1 MKTVY
6 VDVVWLINFAMDLVI
21 LFVTGWMAKKK
32 TKRWRLL
39 TGAAIGA
46 SYSLL
51 LMIPVAATTIFS
63 LFAKLL
69 FSCLMVLIVFGA
81 QNVVEFL
88 RFWGLFY
95 LASFIFGGAA
105 YGINSLFYDTQLL
118 GGMVFASGRPAWI
131 PNIGVSL
138 IALSVPVV
146 YVLGRTAWNRMERW
160 KLRKENLWNVSIAID
175 GHSARFAGLL
185 DTGNALADPLT
196 GLPVA
201 VVEWEAVAAILP
213 EALLQ
218 SYRDQRD
225 PVLEFPELALDEQWQ
240 SRFRI
245 VPYRG
250 VGGSMG
256 MLLAFRPAEMVLE
269 QNESRVL
276 VHKILIALNPKPLSS
291 DHTYQAILPPASLS
305 EENMETLLNADLL
318 GRKESTAG

>member
-6 VDVVWLINFAMDLVI
+6 ADVVWLINFAMDFVI
-21 LFVTGWMAKKK
+21 LLVTGWMAKKK

-51 LMIPVAATTIFS
+51 LIFPVAATTIVS

-69 FSCLMVLIVFGA
+69 FSCLMVLIVFGP

-95 LASFIFGGAA
+95 LASFLLGGAA

-118 GGMVFASGRPAWI
+118 GGMVFTSGKPAWI

-138 IALSVPVV
+138 VALSVPVV
-146 YVLGRTAWNRMERW
+146 YVLGRTTWNRMERW
-160 KLRKENLWNVSIAID
+160 KLRDANLWNVSVVID
-175 GHSARFAGLL
+175 GQSVRFAGLL
-185 DTGNALADPLT
+185 DTGNALTDPLT
-196 GLPVA
+196 RLPVA

-213 EALLQ
+213 EVLHQ
-218 SYRDQRD
+218 PYRGQRD
-225 PVLEFPELALDEQWQ
+225 PTLELAELELDERWQ

-269 QNESRVL
+269 QNESRLTVDR
-276 VHKILIALNPKPLSS
+276 ILIALNPKPLSS
-291 DHTYQAILPPASLS
+291 DNTYQAILPPACLS
-305 EENMETLLNADLL
+305 EESISKPLNADLL